1 MGFSVN
7 GKLPPERLKP
17 VPVTEAE
24 FTVTADEPD
33 DVSVK
38 DCVADEFT
46 LTLPKL
52 RLVELSVNCGFDAV
66 PVPLN
71 DTTAVLPLD
80 ELLLIVSDPLADPD
94 AVGANETVIVSD

>member
-1 MGFSVN
+1 MLLIASEPVSDPAAVGANLTVNVAVEFGFSVN

-33 DVSVK
+33 DVSVR

-46 LTLPKL
+46 VTLPKL
-52 RLVELSVNCGFDAV
+52 RLVELSVN
-66 PVPLN
+66 
-71 DTTAVLPLD
+71 
-80 ELLLIVSDPLADPD
+80 
-94 AVGANETVIVSD
+94 